1 MSVSIVIVDDHA
13 VVRVG
18 LTTVLADRPDFQ
30 VKAAVGTAE
39 EAVAAVALH
48 RPDVLVLDLR
58 LPDRPGT
65 AIVPDVRRLSPVTR
79 ILVLTSYGEDRAV
92 VEAVAAG
99 VDGFL
104 VKSAD
109 SARLIT
115 AIDDLMAGRPMLGEQ
130 VADALVRHLQTPA
143 DTNPT
148 VALADRLTKRE
159 MEVVMAVSRGLSNRE
174 IGDQLGLSEKTVKNH
189 ISDILSKLGF
199 ARRAQ
204 IVVLVHEQT
213 QRYST

>member
-18 LTTVLADRPDFQ
+18 LATVLADRPDFE
-30 VKAAVGTAE
+30 VKASVGTAE
-39 EAVAAVALH
+39 EAVAAVGLH

-65 AIVPDVRRLSPVTR
+65 AIVPDVRKASPTTR

-109 SARLIT
+109 SGRLIA

-130 VADALVRHLQTPA
+130 VADALVRHLQAPKDSDPA
-143 DTNPT
+143 
-148 VALADRLTKRE
+148 VALADQLTRRE

-174 IGDQLGLSEKTVKNH
+174 IGEQLGLSEKTVKNH
-189 ISDILSKLGF
+189 ISDILSKLGL

-204 IVVLVHEQT
+204 IVVLVHEQA
-213 QRYST
+213 QRYRS

>member
-39 EAVAAVALH
+39 EAMAAVGLH
-48 RPDVLVLDLR
+48 QPDVLVLDLR

-65 AIVPDVRRLSPVTR
+65 AIVPDVRRLSPATR

-109 SARLIT
+109 SGRLIA

-130 VADALVRHLQTPA
+130 VADALVRHLQAPE
-143 DTNPT
+143 DTNLA
-148 VALADRLTKRE
+148 VALADQLTRRE

-189 ISDILSKLGF
+189 ISDILSKLGL

-204 IVVLVHEQT
+204 IVVLVHEQA
-213 QRYST
+213 QRYRS

>member
-48 RPDVLVLDLR
+48 HPDVLVLDLR

-65 AIVPDVRRLSPVTR
+65 AIVPEVRRLSPVTR

-130 VADALVRHLQTPA
+130 VADALVRHLQTPE
-143 DTNPT
+143 DTSPT

>member
-39 EAVAAVALH
+39 EAVAAVDLY

-65 AIVPDVRRLSPVTR
+65 AIVPDVRRLSPATR

-130 VADALVRHLQTPA
+130 VADALVRHLQTPEG
-143 DTNPT
+143 TNPT

-213 QRYST
+213 QRYRT

>member
-18 LTTVLADRPDFQ
+18 LATVLADRPDFE
-30 VKAAVGTAE
+30 VKASVGTAA
-39 EAVAAVALH
+39 EALAAVETH
-48 RPDVLVLDLR
+48 HPDVLVLDMR
-58 LPDRPGT
+58 LPDQPGT
-65 AIVPDVRRLSPVTR
+65 AIVPDVRRLSPATR

-109 SARLIT
+109 SQRLIT
-115 AIDDLMAGRPMLGEQ
+115 AIADLMAGRPMLGEQ
-130 VADALVRHLQTPA
+130 VADALVRHLQAPGEATA
-143 DTNPT
+143 SM
-148 VALADRLTKRE
+148 ALSDRLTKRE
-159 MEVVMAVSRGLSNRE
+159 LDVVMAVSQGLSNRE
-174 IGDQLGLSEKTVKNH
+174 IGEQLTLSEKTVKNH
-189 ISDILSKLGF
+189 ISDILSKLGL

-204 IVVLVHEQT
+204 IVVLVHEQA
-213 QRYST
+213 QRFGG